1 MNHILPTIGLGIA
14 ACMCMSACSGK
25 GSAATAAP
33 ADTVAAAADTAT
45 VYYIKDIT
53 PENLVKIYEALG
65 RKAQGNKVAVKI
77 STGESAKSNHL
88 RPELIAPL
96 VKLVDGTIVEC
107 NTAYNG
113 NRSTTEQ
120 HLQAIRE
127 RGYNDIADVDI
138 MDADGDTILPVAD
151 GRHLKHDLVGKHFLD
166 YDFTVVLSHFKG
178 HAMAGF
184 GGALKNVAIG
194 IASADGKT
202 YIHTAG
208 KVSDPALLWDNLP
221 EQDDFLESMAEA
233 CRAVFDHTG
242 DRILF
247 INVANRLS
255 VDCDC
260 DGNPHDPE
268 LADIGILAS
277 LDPVALDRACI
288 DMVHNSPDEG
298 KVHLIERID
307 SRHGTHI
314 LDYAEQI
321 GLGTQN
327 YRIVRLD

>member
-1 MNHILPTIGLGIA
+1 M
-14 ACMCMSACSGK
+14 
-25 GSAATAAP
+25 
-33 ADTVAAAADTAT
+33 
-45 VYYIKDIT
+45 
-53 PENLVKIYEALG
+53 
-65 RKAQGNKVAVKI
+65 KI

>member
-33 ADTVAAAADTAT
+33 ADTVVAAADTAT

-151 GRHLKHDLVGKHFLD
+151 GRHLKTDLVGKHFLD